1 MLTSKRFVQTYAGL
15 WLLISLLTGST
26 AFAGEMYGIVLQ
38 QQLLKDKAVRSQLN
52 LNSEQTE
59 FLDQLLTKLDEEKSR
74 ATTDI
79 TPLPREPATEDIHKW
94 LDAAIAAMSPLSD
107 RFEQQLT
114 PQLKAGQVKRLRELC
129 VQCRSDKHPFS
140 FLSTNTQVQANL
152 ELSKDQVAQLKAQLV
167 KLIHDR
173 KNQNSRLAKEQLSEI
188 LTSEQRNKLKQ
199 LKGDPFLARRYMR
212 EQGKDLAPL
221 RLPVRVHLMTSD
233 TVSELQCSFTDDE
246 LRAQFA
252 AVNVIWAQ
260 AGIVWEI
267 ESIVREPVAISEGYR
282 ELLASAATPDR
293 RVTNRHE
300 VLRRLLPEK
309 NKLDPGFN
317 VYLVDDLGAVIGGVY
332 YSRQLAIFSGR
343 FGPTGEQRPSVLAH
357 ELGHSLNLSHASDKD
372 TTNLMSRGG
381 ANPTQMLATYLNTEQ
396 IETARKQARTRR
408 PAGIIRQLDFLWKR
422 NDKNGDDVITI
433 DEANP
438 VVKRYFNTFDDDAD
452 GVVDRIEFDQNAAQI
467 LRRRER

>member
-1 MLTSKRFVQTYAGL
+1 MSTSKRFVQTYAGL
-15 WLLISLLTGST
+15 WLLFSLLTGST

-59 FLDQLLTKLDEEKSR
+59 FLDQLLAKLDEEKSK

-129 VQCRSDKHPFS
+129 VQFRSDKHPFS
-140 FLSTNTQVQANL
+140 FVSTNTQVQADL

-199 LKGDPFLARRYMR
+199 LRGDPFLPRRYMR

-221 RLPVRVHLMTSD
+221 RLSVRVHLMTSD

-246 LRAQFA
+246 LRTQFA
-252 AVNVIWAQ
+252 GVNVIWRKR
-260 AGIVWEI
+260 G
-267 ESIVREPVAISEGYR
+267 
-282 ELLASAATPDR
+282 L
-293 RVTNRHE
+293 
-300 VLRRLLPEK
+300 
-309 NKLDPGFN
+309 
-317 VYLVDDLGAVIGGVY
+317 
-332 YSRQLAIFSGR
+332 SGR
-343 FGPTGEQRPSVLAH
+343 SSRSFGSRLRFRKATGSF
-357 ELGHSLNLSHASDKD
+357 SLQLRNL
-372 TTNLMSRGG
+372 TGG
-381 ANPTQMLATYLNTEQ
+381 
-396 IETARKQARTRR
+396 
-408 PAGIIRQLDFLWKR
+408 
-422 NDKNGDDVITI
+422 
-433 DEANP
+433 
-438 VVKRYFNTFDDDAD
+438 
-452 GVVDRIEFDQNAAQI
+452 
-467 LRRRER
+467 

>member
-152 ELSKDQVAQLKAQLV
+152 ELSKDQVAQLKVQLV

-233 TVSELQCSFTDDE
+233 AVSELQCSFTDDE

-252 AVNVIWAQ
+252 AVNVIWRKR
-260 AGIVWEI
+260 G
-267 ESIVREPVAISEGYR
+267 
-282 ELLASAATPDR
+282 L
-293 RVTNRHE
+293 
-300 VLRRLLPEK
+300 
-309 NKLDPGFN
+309 
-317 VYLVDDLGAVIGGVY
+317 
-332 YSRQLAIFSGR
+332 SGR
-343 FGPTGEQRPSVLAH
+343 SSRSFGSRLRFRKATGSF
-357 ELGHSLNLSHASDKD
+357 SLQLRHL
-372 TTNLMSRGG
+372 TGG
-381 ANPTQMLATYLNTEQ
+381 
-396 IETARKQARTRR
+396 
-408 PAGIIRQLDFLWKR
+408 
-422 NDKNGDDVITI
+422 
-433 DEANP
+433 
-438 VVKRYFNTFDDDAD
+438 
-452 GVVDRIEFDQNAAQI
+452 
-467 LRRRER
+467 